1 MDTVRLT
8 PEEQAARR
16 KRSRAIAVMLLAF
29 MALVFGVTLANLRN
43 GAQLPS
49 MRWEGVETP

>member
-16 KRSRAIAVMLLAF
+16 KRNRAIALILLAF
-29 MALVFGVTLANLRN
+29 MALVFVVTMANLRN
-43 GAQLPS
+43 GGQLPG
-49 MRWEGVETP
+49 MRWDGVETP